1 MKKSLLSLL
10 AMVAIVVIA
19 TACGSD
25 KKDEPQ
31 PEPQSQTI
39 SSVYASDA
47 DVHYTFDI
55 KLDEDSSSI
64 YFYNVVFTIGE
75 TKSPAMNIRIDAP
88 VTVDNA
94 GTTYTYRGTNIIPW
108 MLRGTTWT
116 PAPSF
121 VVTNLT
127 CTVNT
132 SAATY
137 SIFFNCHGGE
147 YSDSGKLNL

>member
-1 MKKSLLSLL
+1 MKKLLFTWMI
-10 AMVAIVVIA
+10 AAIVLGLA
-19 TACGSD
+19 ACGSD
-25 KKDEPQ
+25 EPNT
-31 PEPQSQTI
+31 PNETKSQSI
-39 SSVYASDA
+39 ESVYAADT

-55 KLDEDSSSI
+55 DMEKDSSSI

-75 TKSPAMNIRIDAP
+75 SKSPAMNIRIDAP
-88 VTVDNA
+88 VTVDKA
-94 GTTYTYRGTNIIPW
+94 GTTYTYSGTNIIPW

-132 SAATY
+132 SAKTFRMY
-137 SIFFNCHGGE
+137 FNCHGGE
-147 YSDSGKLNL
+147 YSDSGTLKL